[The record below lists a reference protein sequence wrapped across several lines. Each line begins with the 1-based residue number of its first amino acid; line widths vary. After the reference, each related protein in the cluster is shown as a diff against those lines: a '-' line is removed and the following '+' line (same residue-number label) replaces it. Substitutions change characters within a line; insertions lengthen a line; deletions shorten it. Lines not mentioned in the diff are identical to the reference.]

1 MGSGSAGNGPE
12 RRSPTRAIAVTR
24 DRAAPPYIQNL
35 RHTIG
40 KGRGDRDGEHHE
52 TTEWTVASPLP
63 RRRRPGAC
71 PTLRPQDRRHAL
83 ARLGDRSTP
92 LAKIEHS
99 AIAAWIVDL
108 LDGGLAGPT
117 VRHAHRVLHMIL
129 NAAVDDGR
137 LVRNPASRVKLP
149 RDRRREKRFL
159 RLLADFGGDPEAF
172 YEHELGMDEDD
183 GEHPETS

>member
-1 MGSGSAGNGPE
+1 MTAAVETGTYVDPKAGKSTLGEYASVWLTRQVHLKPST
-12 RRSPTRAIAVTR
+12 RSRYTALV
-24 DRAAPPYIQNL
+24 
-35 RHTIG
+35 
-40 KGRGDRDGEHHE
+40 
-52 TTEWTVASPLP
+52 
-63 RRRRPGAC
+63 
-71 PTLRPQDRRHAL
+71 RRHIVPVF
-83 ARLGDRSTP
+83 GSTP

-137 LVRNPASRVKLP
+137 LVRNPAPRVKLP

-159 RLLADFGGDPEAF
+159 RLLAEFGGRP
-172 YEHELGMDEDD
+172 
-183 GEHPETS
+183 PRRSTNTN